1 MDMLKYRTTLDD
13 FRNRM
18 KAFRNESNSIRK
30 SNASRLDNKLRKLLF
45 INAEM
50 DLIFYDKMM
59 KYHSLSK
66 DELLKSDVV
75 DFNWL

>member
-1 MDMLKYRTTLDD
+1 MDMSKYRQTIDD

-18 KAFRNESNSIRK
+18 KVFRKESNSVRK
-30 SNASRLDNKLRKLLF
+30 SNASRIDDKLRKLLF
-45 INAEM
+45 INAEI

-59 KYHSLSK
+59 VYHSLSK
-66 DELLKSDVV
+66 DELLKSNVV